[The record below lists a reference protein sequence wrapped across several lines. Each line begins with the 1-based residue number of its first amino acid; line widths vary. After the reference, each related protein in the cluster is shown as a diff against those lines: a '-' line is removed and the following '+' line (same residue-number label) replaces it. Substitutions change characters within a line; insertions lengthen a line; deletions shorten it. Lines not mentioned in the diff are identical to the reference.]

1 MKKIGIMGGTFDP
14 IHVGHLMIAEAV
26 WDEYKL
32 EKVLFIPSA
41 NPPHK
46 PDVLTSAKHRFNMTL
61 LATCSNPHFEV
72 SSIEMDRKGPSY
84 TIDTIKDLKKI
95 YGDDA
100 DFYFIIGADCIH
112 ELPTWHKIDELL
124 KICKFIAT
132 KRPSYK
138 LDLSIIAKEFSDYN
152 IQLLETPELEISS
165 TDIRQ
170 RIKKGY
176 SIQYITTEQVQQYIR
191 KEELYL

>member
-1 MKKIGIMGGTFDP
+1 
-14 IHVGHLMIAEAV
+14 MIAEAV
-26 WDEYKL
+26 WDELKL
-32 EKVLFIPSA
+32 DKVIFIPSA

-46 PDVLTSAKHRFNMTL
+46 HSVMTSAKHRFNMTL

-72 SSIEMDRKGPSY
+72 SSIEMERSGPSY
-84 TIDTIKDLKKI
+84 TIDTIKALKTI
-95 YGDDA
+95 YGEDT
-100 DFYFIIGADCIH
+100 DFYFIIGADCIND
-112 ELPTWHKIDELL
+112 LPTWHKIDELL
-124 KICKFIAT
+124 ASCKFIAT
-132 KRPSYK
+132 KRPSYT
-138 LDLSIIAKEFSDYN
+138 LDLTTIQQHFKNFN
-152 IQLLETPELEISS
+152 ITLLETPELEISS

>member
-32 EKVLFIPSA
+32 DKVLFIPAA

-46 PDVLTSAKHRFNMTL
+46 HSVTTSARHRFNMTL

-72 SSIEMDRKGPSY
+72 SSIEMERSGPSY
-84 TIDTIKDLKKI
+84 TIDTIKELKKI
-95 YGDDA
+95 YGEDTE
-100 DFYFIIGADCIH
+100 FFFIVGADCIN
-112 ELPTWHKIDELL
+112 ELPTWYKIDELL
-124 KICKFIAT
+124 SICKFIAT

-138 LDLSIIAKEFSDYN
+138 LDLQTIQPQLNNLN
-152 IQLLETPELEISS
+152 ITLLQTPELEISS